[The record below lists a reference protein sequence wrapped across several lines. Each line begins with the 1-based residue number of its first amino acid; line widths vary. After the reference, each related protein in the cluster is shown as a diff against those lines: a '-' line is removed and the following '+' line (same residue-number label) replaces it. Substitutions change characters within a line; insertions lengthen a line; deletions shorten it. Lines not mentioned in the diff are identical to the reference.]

1 MLIYQDE
8 ATGFWV
14 NTAVHGVNL
23 VRTHPTD
30 ACEGRLCD
38 IHNRRGEE
46 PWASWQLN
54 WRGDRGIMEMLDPI
68 DGIGHPTPAQAQ
80 YSRSA
85 NGGETWVLVH
95 GCNGACAGA
104 YDQVKKWTTT

>member
-54 WRGDRGIMEMLDPI
+54 WRGDMASWKCSTQSTGSATPPQRKRN
-68 DGIGHPTPAQAQ
+68 TPAAQ
-80 YSRSA
+80 M
-85 NGGETWVLVH
+85 
-95 GCNGACAGA
+95 GAKRGR
-104 YDQVKKWTTT
+104 